1 MNSPQLHSSNST
13 AGFLCCPFK
22 WSLIEK
28 ALGTRKLARYSVT
41 PSLSHVQLRLPFL
54 RKLTAHT
61 VYHLLCLTIPS
72 SLHPFPNFYRLF
84 FLRFFMCVC
93 VWVSE
98 CTQVPVGARRG
109 HQIIGTG
116 VMDGWELPAGDA
128 ENLTHILG
136 KNSKH
141 SQLLHHLSSP
151 TTPYV
156 LTVMGVSYSLQ
167 FSMINRRVA
176 HLYESLLVDTFYIKN
191 VPDN

>member
-84 FLRFFMCVC
+84 FLRFFMCVW

-98 CTQVPVGARRG
+98 CTQVPVGGQERASDHWNWSHG
-109 HQIIGTG
+109 WLGTASWG
-116 VMDGWELPAGDA
+116 C
-128 ENLTHILG
+128 
-136 KNSKH
+136 
-141 SQLLHHLSSP
+141 
-151 TTPYV
+151 
-156 LTVMGVSYSLQ
+156 
-167 FSMINRRVA
+167 
-176 HLYESLLVDTFYIKN
+176 
-191 VPDN
+191 